1 MNEKFKNSLVQILVI
16 ILPSYFIQLLRF
28 PYYKFRYKSLTLKS
42 VYISIIGRCN
52 IEKYVTLYS
61 NVSLFDV
68 DVGTGTYVSYYS
80 ILSNARIG
88 RFCSIGPYV
97 LIGGGMHPTKK
108 LVSTH
113 PSFFSTRGQSSIM
126 FADKSYFNEKSEV
139 RVGNDVWIGSG
150 AIILDGISI
159 GDGAIIGAGSVVT
172 KDVPDYAIVA
182 GTPAK
187 VLKFRFTEKEI
198 LFLKNYKWWDKDIN
212 WIKENWKYFLDI
224 GEFIKRYGNERN

>member
-1 MNEKFKNSLVQILVI
+1 
-16 ILPSYFIQLLRF
+16 
-28 PYYKFRYKSLTLKS
+28 
-42 VYISIIGRCN
+42 
-52 IEKYVTLYS
+52 
-61 NVSLFDV
+61 
-68 DVGTGTYVSYYS
+68 
-80 ILSNARIG
+80 
-88 RFCSIGPYV
+88 
-97 LIGGGMHPTKK
+97 
-108 LVSTH
+108 
-113 PSFFSTRGQSSIM
+113 
-126 FADKSYFNEKSEV
+126 
-139 RVGNDVWIGSG
+139 VGNDVWIGSG